1 MTHRS
6 SDHAKTLL
14 EQIVDVAAISPD
26 LNIEKHGPEKPLSN
40 V

>member
-1 MTHRS
+1 MTHQS

-14 EQIVDVAAISPD
+14 EQIVDVAAIWPNV
-26 LNIEKHGPEKPLSN
+26 NIKRHGPEEPLSN